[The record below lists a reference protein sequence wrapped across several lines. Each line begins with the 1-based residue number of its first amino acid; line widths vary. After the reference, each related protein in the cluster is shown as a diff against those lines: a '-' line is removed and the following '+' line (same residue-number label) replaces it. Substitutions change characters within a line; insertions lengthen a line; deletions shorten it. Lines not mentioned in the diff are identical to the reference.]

1 MTDSDSSF
9 DENFDEEIIIRN
21 FKAESELILNDLLPQ
36 KSEERY
42 KLTHQE
48 FIEWQRNNNTTSMAE
63 NDLLLR
69 GYVTKKFK
77 VFTAIE
83 IDKFLKS
90 DDSIYLSTKVILIFG
105 ICGAMRCKEIV
116 DLKQGD
122 VEDNG
127 KEFVITIKDTKNY
140 YPRIFIIG
148 AKFYSIVK
156 KYVNLRP
163 KE

>member
-63 NDLLLR
+63 NDLLV
-69 GYVTKKFK
+69 YFK
-77 VFTAIE
+77 DLAAN
-83 IDKFLKS
+83 LKP
-90 DDSIYLSTKVILIFG
+90 STLWS
-105 ICGAMRCKEIV
+105 RW
-116 DLKQGD
+116 
-122 VEDNG
+122 
-127 KEFVITIKDTKNY
+127 
-140 YPRIFIIG
+140 
-148 AKFYSIVK
+148 
-156 KYVNLRP
+156 
-163 KE
+163 